1 MRAALHPTSG
11 FIMQLFVD
19 KLTNVD
25 FSYLHP
31 QRGLVGETWLA
42 SALLDG
48 GLDETSM
55 IWDFG
60 VVKKVLRNWLD
71 DELDHRLLIPTQ
83 SKDLSYLIEAGRIS
97 LQWQFAGDQLTMEA
111 PLEAVALV
119 DCTEIT
125 DTSVAQW
132 AISRLADFFPQNL
145 EQLQLTFEAE
155 EIKDAFYHYS
165 HGLKKHD
172 GNCQRIAHG
181 HRSRIEIRKDGERDQ
196 WLESNWAERWADI
209 YLGSTE
215 DLVGE
220 SDGDQPAFH
229 FAYDAPQ
236 GHFKLSIPQRVSYL
250 MESDTTVECI
260 AQHIAETLKKDFADH
275 QIQVKAFEGLHKGAI
290 FSA

>member
-1 MRAALHPTSG
+1 
-11 FIMQLFVD
+11 MQLFVD

-25 FSYLHP
+25 FSYLDP

-48 GLDETSM
+48 GLDEASM

-60 VVKKVLRNWLD
+60 VVKKVLRTWLD
-71 DELDHRLLIPTQ
+71 DELDHRLLVPVQ
-83 SKDLSYLIEAGRIS
+83 SPLLSYEINGDRINLS
-97 LQWQFAGDQLTMEA
+97 WQFAGDELTMEA

-119 DCTEIT
+119 DSDEI
-125 DTSVAQW
+125 SAEKVASW
-132 AISRLADFFPQNL
+132 SISRLADFFPQNL
-145 EQLQLTFEAE
+145 EQLALTFEPE
-155 EIKDAFYHYS
+155 EISCAYYHYS

-181 HRSRIEIRKDGERDQ
+181 HRSRIEIRKDNERDQ
-196 WLESNWAERWADI
+196 WLESSWADRWADI
-209 YLGSTE
+209 YLASTE
-215 DLVGE
+215 DLEGE
-220 SDGDQPAFH
+220 TDSERPAYH

-236 GHFKLSIPQRVSYL
+236 GHFKLTMPQRVCYL

-260 AQHIAETLKKDFADH
+260 AQHIAETLKKDFSANT
-275 QIQVKAFEGLHKGAI
+275 ITVKAFEGLHKGAI